1 MSRTTK
7 ILLAISILT
16 VLVLS
21 GAAKV
26 LLSKT
31 YDVGYILM
39 NK

>member
-1 MSRTTK
+1 MSKTTK
-7 ILLAISILT
+7 ILLAVSILT
-16 VLVLS
+16 LLVFS

-31 YDVGYILM
+31 YDVGYILL